1 MSSEKTSSLL
11 PGLPVV
17 RMALGLTQAA
27 LAESVGVSGFTVST
41 WESGGRDARGVH
53 IKALAS
59 TMACS
64 TDDLYGEPS
73 AKRLAEIRAAYHQR
87 EADRAREEARAAS

>member
-1 MSSEKTSSLL
+1 
-11 PGLPVV
+11 
-17 RMALGLTQAA
+17 MALGLTQSA
-27 LAESVGVSGFTVST
+27 LADAIGVSGFTVST

-53 IKALAS
+53 VKALA
-59 TMACS
+59 TELACG
-64 TDDLYGEPS
+64 TDDLYSEPS